1 MSDTLDP
8 PSSTPRHVSPEA
20 PKRPGKKRPASI
32 ADEMKDWIV
41 LHKLR
46 PGDRL
51 PGERELIERFQAS
64 KGTIREALRVL
75 ETQGLVRS
83 RTGPGGGTFV
93 GALSEGRAMELLG
106 NYFFFQNP
114 TIGDIYA
121 LRRILE
127 PELAA
132 SVAGRLDEAAFK
144 RLEQT
149 MQIYVEPPQD
159 LEEERRQRHAELDFH
174 SILVDYCPNPVLAF
188 TCRFLQLLLRDLTV
202 CRRIYEEPNPDLRES
217 GLSYQVRLLRA
228 LRRGNA
234 EAAHAIMFDHMCAAQ
249 RYMEE
254 REAVLQAKFLQVP
267 E

>member
-1 MSDTLDP
+1 MSDVVDP
-8 PSSTPRHVSPEA
+8 RPPASVGA
-20 PKRPGKKRPASI
+20 PKPRGKSRPLKI
-32 ADEMKDWIV
+32 AEEMKDWIV
-41 LHKLR
+41 VRGLQ

-93 GALSEGRAMELLG
+93 EALSGAKAMELLG

-121 LRRILE
+121 VRRILE
-127 PELAA
+127 PEMAA
-132 SVAGRLDEAAFK
+132 SVAGRLAEADFK

-188 TCRFLQLLLRDLTV
+188 MCRFLQSLLRDLTV
-202 CRRIYEEPNPDLRES
+202 CKRIYEEPNPDLRES

-228 LRRGNA
+228 LRRQD
-234 EAAHAIMFDHMCAAQ
+234 AAAASAIMFEHMCAAQ

-267 E
+267 D

>member
-1 MSDTLDP
+1 MSETLDSPVP
-8 PSSTPRHVSPEA
+8 PPEERG
-20 PKRPGKKRPASI
+20 KRRGKNRPVRI
-32 ADEMKDWIV
+32 AEEMKDWIV
-41 LHKLR
+41 IRGLK

-51 PGERELIERFQAS
+51 PGERELIDRFQAS

-93 GALSEGRAMELLG
+93 EALSESRAMELLG

-132 SVAGRLDEAAFK
+132 GIAGKLGAADFK

-174 SILVDYCPNPVLAF
+174 SILVDYCDNPVLAF
-188 TCRFLQLLLRDLTV
+188 MCRFLQSLLRDLTV
-202 CRRIYEEPNPDLRES
+202 CKRIYDVPNPDLRES

-228 LRRGNA
+228 LRR
-234 EAAHAIMFDHMCAAQ
+234 EDAAAAREIMFEHMCTAQ

-267 E
+267 DN

>member
-1 MSDTLDP
+1 MSDSLDRGV
-8 PSSTPRHVSPEA
+8 SGSEPRV
-20 PKRPGKKRPASI
+20 RRGGKKRPVRI
-32 ADEMKDWIV
+32 AEEIKDWIV
-41 LHKLR
+41 VRGLQ

-51 PGERELIERFQAS
+51 PGERELIDRFQAS

-93 GALSEGRAMELLG
+93 EALSGARAMELLG

-127 PELAA
+127 PELGA
-132 SVAGRLDEAAFK
+132 SIIGRLQEPDFK

-149 MQIYVEPPQD
+149 MQIYVDPPRD

-188 TCRFLQLLLRDLTV
+188 MCRFLQSLLRDLTV
-202 CRRIYEEPNPDLRES
+202 CKRIYETPNPDLRET
-217 GLSYQVRLLRA
+217 GLTYQVRLLRA
-228 LRRGNA
+228 LRR
-234 EAAHAIMFDHMCAAQ
+234 EDAAAAREILYEHMCAAQ
-249 RYMEE
+249 GFMED
-254 REAVLQAKFLQVP
+254 REAVLQAKFLQVSD
-267 E
+267 

>member
-1 MSDTLDP
+1 MTDTLDP
-8 PSSTPRHVSPEA
+8 PSPGTTKPLHKPRA
-20 PKRPGKKRPASI
+20 KKRPLRI
-32 ADEMKDWIV
+32 AEEMKDWIV
-41 LHKLR
+41 VRGLQ

-51 PGERELIERFQAS
+51 PGEREMIDRFQAS

-93 GALSEGRAMELLG
+93 EALSETKAMELLG
-106 NYFFFQNP
+106 NYFFFKNP

-132 SVAGRLDEAAFK
+132 GIAGRLTEADFK

-159 LEEERRQRHAELDFH
+159 LEEERRQRLAELDFH
-174 SILVDYCPNPVLAF
+174 SILVDYCNNSVLAF
-188 TCRFLQLLLRDLTV
+188 MCRFLQSLLRDLTV

-228 LRRGNA
+228 LRREDAG
-234 EAAHAIMFDHMCAAQ
+234 AAREIMFKHMCTAQ

-254 REAVLQAKFLQVP
+254 REAVLQSKFLQLT

>member
-1 MSDTLDP
+1 MSEILDP
-8 PSSTPRHVSPEA
+8 KPSSAGE
-20 PKRPGKKRPASI
+20 PKRRGKKRSLAI
-32 ADEMKDWIV
+32 ADEIKDWIV
-41 LHKLR
+41 LHGLK

-51 PGERELIERFQAS
+51 PGERELIESFHAS
-64 KGTIREALRVL
+64 KGTIREALRAL

-93 GALSEGRAMELLG
+93 GTLSESRAMELLG
-106 NYFFFQNP
+106 NYFFFRNP

-132 SVAGRLDEAAFK
+132 SITGRLEDADFK

-149 MQIYVEPPQD
+149 MQIYLDPPQD
-159 LEEERRQRHAELDFH
+159 LDEERLQRHAELDFH
-174 SILVDYCPNPVLAF
+174 AILVDYCPNPVLSF
-188 TCRFLQLLLRDLTV
+188 MCRFLQSLLRELTV
-202 CRRIYEEPNPDLRES
+202 CKRIYEEPIPDLRES

-228 LRRGNA
+228 LRRGDA
-234 EAAHAIMFDHMCAAQ
+234 GAAREIMFEHMCTAQ

-254 REAVLQAKFLQVP
+254 REAVLQSKFLQMP

>member
-1 MSDTLDP
+1 MTDTLDP
-8 PSSTPRHVSPEA
+8 AAPPETPRRRG
-20 PKRPGKKRPASI
+20 KRRPASI

-41 LHKLR
+41 VHGLK

-51 PGERELIERFQAS
+51 PGERELIERFHAS

-93 GALSEGRAMELLG
+93 EALSEARAMELLG
-106 NYFFFQNP
+106 NHFFFQNP
-114 TIGDIYA
+114 GIGDIYA

-127 PELAA
+127 PEVAA
-132 SVAGRLDEAAFK
+132 SVAGRLTEADFK

-149 MQIYVEPPQD
+149 MQIYVDPPRD

-174 SILVDYCPNPVLAF
+174 AILVGYCPNPMLAF
-188 TCRFLQLLLRDLTV
+188 MCRFLQSLLRDLMV
-202 CRRIYEEPNPDLRES
+202 CRRIYEQPNPDLRES

-228 LRRGNA
+228 LRRGDS
-234 EAAHAIMFDHMCAAQ
+234 AAAREIMFGHMCMAQ

-254 REAVLQAKFLQVP
+254 REAVLQARFLQVP

>member
-1 MSDTLDP
+1 MSETLDP
-8 PSSTPRHVSPEA
+8 ELTPSPEA
-20 PKRPGKKRPASI
+20 AKRRGKKRPLRI
-32 ADEMKDWIV
+32 ADEIKDWIV
-41 LHKLR
+41 VHGLQ

-51 PGERELIERFQAS
+51 PGERELIDRFKAS
-64 KGTIREALRVL
+64 KGTIREALQAL

-93 GALSEGRAMELLG
+93 EALSGAKAMELLG

-121 LRRILE
+121 VRRVLE

-132 SVAGRLDEAAFK
+132 SVAGRLQEAAFK

-149 MQIYVEPPQD
+149 MQIYVDPPKD

-174 SILVDYCPNPVLAF
+174 GILVDYCDNPVLAF
-188 TCRFLQLLLRDLTV
+188 MCRFLQSLLRELTV
-202 CRRIYEEPNPDLRES
+202 CRRIYEVPNPDLRES
-217 GLSYQVRLLRA
+217 GLTYQVRLLRA
-228 LRRGNA
+228 LRRGDA
-234 EAAHAIMFDHMCAAQ
+234 EAAREIMHEHMCTAQ

-267 E
+267 D

>member
-1 MSDTLDP
+1 MTDISEREADGKP
-8 PSSTPRHVSPEA
+8 ASAAPR
-20 PKRPGKKRPASI
+20 RPKKRPMII
-32 ADEMKDWIV
+32 AENIKDWIV
-41 LHKLR
+41 ERGLR

-64 KGTIREALRVL
+64 KGTIREALKVL
-75 ETQGLVRS
+75 ETQGLIYT

-93 GALSEGRAMELLG
+93 EALSERQAMELLG
-106 NYFFFQNP
+106 NYFFFRNP

-121 LRRILE
+121 LRKLLE

-132 SVAGRLDEAAFK
+132 SVVGRLSDQDMK

-149 MQIYVEPPQD
+149 MQLYTDPPQD

-174 SILVDYCPNPVLAF
+174 GILVDLCPNPILAF
-188 TCRFLQLLLRDLTV
+188 QCRFLQSLLRDLTV
-202 CRRIYEEPNPDLRES
+202 CKKIYDTPNPDLRES

-228 LRRGNA
+228 LRREDA
-234 EAAHAIMFDHMCAAQ
+234 EQARAIMYEHMCTAQ

-254 REAVLQAKFLQVP
+254 SEALVQSRFLRLA
-267 E
+267 

>member
-1 MSDTLDP
+1 MSESP
-8 PSSTPRHVSPEA
+8 PTSEIPAREE
-20 PKRPGKKRPASI
+20 PKRSGKKRPVRI
-32 ADEMKDWIV
+32 AEEIKDWIV
-41 LHKLR
+41 TRGLE

-51 PGERELIERFQAS
+51 PGERELIDRFQAS

-93 GALSEGRAMELLG
+93 EALSEARAMELLG

-127 PELAA
+127 PELGA
-132 SVAGRLDEAAFK
+132 SIVGRLGEADFK

-149 MQIYVEPPQD
+149 MQVYVEPPSD

-174 SILVDYCPNPVLAF
+174 GILVDYCPNPVLAF
-188 TCRFLQLLLRDLTV
+188 MCRFLQSLLRDLTV
-202 CRRIYEEPNPDLRES
+202 CRRIYEVPNPDLRET
-217 GLSYQVRLLRA
+217 GLTYQVRLLRA
-228 LRRGNA
+228 LRR
-234 EAAHAIMFDHMCAAQ
+234 EDAAAAREILFQHMCSAQ

-254 REAVLQAKFLQVP
+254 REAILQQRFLQVSD
-267 E
+267 

>member
-1 MSDTLDP
+1 MSDSLDQDA
-8 PSSTPRHVSPEA
+8 PRQETRRGRGGM
-20 PKRPGKKRPASI
+20 KRPVRI
-32 ADEMKDWIV
+32 AEEIKDWIV
-41 LHKLR
+41 VRGLK

-51 PGERELIERFQAS
+51 PGERELIDLFQAS

-93 GALSEGRAMELLG
+93 EALSGARAMELLG

-127 PELAA
+127 PELGA
-132 SVAGRLDEAAFK
+132 SIVGRLQEPDFK

-149 MQIYVEPPQD
+149 MQIYVDPPKD

-188 TCRFLQLLLRDLTV
+188 MCRFLQSLLRDLTV
-202 CRRIYEEPNPDLRES
+202 CKRIYETPNPDLRET
-217 GLSYQVRLLRA
+217 GLTYQVRLLRA
-228 LRRGNA
+228 LRR
-234 EAAHAIMFDHMCAAQ
+234 EDAAAAREILYEHMCAAQ
-249 RYMEE
+249 GFMED
-254 REAVLQAKFLQVP
+254 REAVLQARFLQVSD
-267 E
+267 

>member
-1 MSDTLDP
+1 MSDILDP
-8 PSSTPRHVSPEA
+8 PLPTPAEV
-20 PKRPGKKRPASI
+20 PKGRGKSRPLKI
-32 ADEMKDWIV
+32 AAEMKDWIV
-41 LHKLR
+41 VRGLK

-51 PGERELIERFQAS
+51 PGERELIDRFQAS

-93 GALSEGRAMELLG
+93 EALAEGRAMELLG

-127 PELAA
+127 PEVAA
-132 SVAGRLDEAAFK
+132 SVSGRLAEADFR

-174 SILVDYCPNPVLAF
+174 AILVDYCPNPVLAF
-188 TCRFLQLLLRDLTV
+188 MCRFLQSLLRDLTV
-202 CRRIYEEPNPDLRES
+202 CKRIYEEPNPDLRES

-228 LRRGNA
+228 LRRQD
-234 EAAHAIMFDHMCAAQ
+234 AAAAREIMFEHMCTAQ

-267 E
+267 D

>member
-1 MSDTLDP
+1 MTDILDP
-8 PSSTPRHVSPEA
+8 AAPPDTPRRRG
-20 PKRPGKKRPASI
+20 KRRPASI

-41 LHKLR
+41 VHGLK

-51 PGERELIERFQAS
+51 PGERELIERFHAS

-93 GALSEGRAMELLG
+93 EALSEARAMELLG
-106 NYFFFQNP
+106 NHFFFQNP
-114 TIGDIYA
+114 GIGDIYA

-127 PELAA
+127 PEVAA
-132 SVAGRLDEAAFK
+132 SVAGRLTEADFK

-149 MQIYVEPPQD
+149 MQIYLDPPRD

-174 SILVDYCPNPVLAF
+174 AILVGYCPNPMLAF
-188 TCRFLQLLLRDLTV
+188 MCRFLQSLLRDLMV
-202 CRRIYEEPNPDLRES
+202 CRRIYEQPNPDLRES

-228 LRRGNA
+228 LRRGDG
-234 EAAHAIMFDHMCAAQ
+234 AAAREVMFEHMCTAQ

>member
-1 MSDTLDP
+1 MSESLD
-8 PSSTPRHVSPEA
+8 SSLTPA
-20 PKRPGKKRPASI
+20 PGGARRGGKKRPVRI
-32 ADEMKDWIV
+32 AEEMKDWIV
-41 LHKLR
+41 THGLQ

-51 PGERELIERFQAS
+51 PGEREMIDRFQAS

-93 GALSEGRAMELLG
+93 EALSGARAMELLG

-121 LRRILE
+121 LRRVLE

-132 SVAGRLDEAAFK
+132 SIVGRLGEGDFK

-149 MQIYVEPPQD
+149 MQIYVEPPRD

-174 SILVDYCPNPVLAF
+174 GILVDYCPNPVLAF
-188 TCRFLQLLLRDLTV
+188 MCRFLQSLLRDLTV
-202 CRRIYEEPNPDLRES
+202 CKRIYEVPNPDLRES
-217 GLSYQVRLLRA
+217 GLTYQVRLLRA
-228 LRRGNA
+228 LRRNDA
-234 EAAHAIMFDHMCAAQ
+234 SAAREVLFEHMCAAQ

-254 REAVLQAKFLQVP
+254 REAVLQTRFLQVSD
-267 E
+267 

>member
-1 MSDTLDP
+1 MSETLDP
-8 PSSTPRHVSPEA
+8 PSGPLPLPEPPRRRG
-20 PKRPGKKRPASI
+20 KRRPASI
-32 ADEMKDWIV
+32 ADQIKDWIV
-41 LHKLR
+41 VRGLK

-83 RTGPGGGTFV
+83 RTGPGGGIFIE
-93 GALSEGRAMELLG
+93 AQSEARAMELLG
-106 NYFFFQNP
+106 NYFFFRNP

-127 PELAA
+127 PEVAG
-132 SVAGRLDEAAFK
+132 SVAGRLTEADFR

-149 MQIYVEPPQD
+149 MRIYTDPPRD

-174 SILVDYCPNPVLAF
+174 AILVDYCPNPVLAF
-188 TCRFLQLLLRDLTV
+188 MCRFLQSLLRELTV
-202 CRRIYEEPNPDLRES
+202 CKRIYEEPNPDLRES

-228 LRRGNA
+228 LRRGDRELA
-234 EAAHAIMFDHMCAAQ
+234 RSVMFEHMCVAQ

-254 REAVLQAKFLQVP
+254 REAVLQAKFLQVSD
-267 E
+267 

>member
-1 MSDTLDP
+1 MP
-8 PSSTPRHVSPEA
+8 PAAESRRV
-20 PKRPGKKRPASI
+20 GKKRPMRI
-32 ADEMKDWIV
+32 AEEIKDWIV
-41 LHKLR
+41 TRGLK

-51 PGERELIERFQAS
+51 PGERELIDRFQAS

-93 GALSEGRAMELLG
+93 EALAASRAMELLG

-127 PELAA
+127 PELGA
-132 SVAGRLDEAAFK
+132 SIVGRLEEADFK

-149 MQIYVEPPQD
+149 MQIYVEPPRD

-174 SILVDYCPNPVLAF
+174 GILVDYCPNPVLAF
-188 TCRFLQLLLRDLTV
+188 MCRFLQSLLRDLTV
-202 CRRIYEEPNPDLRES
+202 CRRIYEVPNPDLRES
-217 GLSYQVRLLRA
+217 GLTYQVRLLRA
-228 LRRGNA
+228 LRR
-234 EAAHAIMFDHMCAAQ
+234 EDAAAAREILYEHMCTAQ

-254 REAVLQAKFLQVP
+254 REAVLQTRFLQVSD
-267 E
+267 

>member
-1 MSDTLDP
+1 MSDSLD
-8 PSSTPRHVSPEA
+8 TPAPADA
-20 PKRPGKKRPASI
+20 PKRRGMKRPASI
-32 ADEMKDWIV
+32 AEEMKDFIV
-41 LHKLR
+41 LHGLK

-51 PGERELIERFQAS
+51 PGERELIERFHAS
-64 KGTIREALRVL
+64 KGTIRE
-75 ETQGLVRS
+75 
-83 RTGPGGGTFV
+83 
-93 GALSEGRAMELLG
+93 ELLG

-132 SVAGRLDEAAFK
+132 SVAGRLQEADFK

-149 MQIYVEPPQD
+149 MQIYLDPPRD

-188 TCRFLQLLLRDLTV
+188 MCRFLQSLLRDLTL
-202 CRRIYEEPNPDLRES
+202 CKRIYEEPNPDLRES

-228 LRRGNA
+228 LRRVDA
-234 EAAHAIMFDHMCAAQ
+234 ETARKVMFEHMCTAQ
-249 RYMEE
+249 RFMED
-254 REAVLQAKFLQVP
+254 REAVLQAKFLQVSD
-267 E
+267 

>member
-1 MSDTLDP
+1 MSDSLDQDL
-8 PSSTPRHVSPEA
+8 TKAEPRS
-20 PKRPGKKRPASI
+20 RRGGKKRPVRI
-32 ADEMKDWIV
+32 ADEIKDWIV
-41 LHKLR
+41 VRGLK

-93 GALSEGRAMELLG
+93 EALSGARAMELLG

-127 PELAA
+127 PELGA
-132 SVAGRLDEAAFK
+132 SIVGRLREADFK

-149 MQIYVEPPQD
+149 MQIYVDPPKD
-159 LEEERRQRHAELDFH
+159 LEEERHQRHAELDFH
-174 SILVDYCPNPVLAF
+174 DILVDYCPNPVLAF
-188 TCRFLQLLLRDLTV
+188 MCRFLQSLLRDLTV
-202 CRRIYEEPNPDLRES
+202 CKRIYETPIPDLRET
-217 GLSYQVRLLRA
+217 GLNYQVRLLRA
-228 LRRGNA
+228 LRREDA
-234 EAAHAIMFDHMCAAQ
+234 AAAHAILHEHMCAAQ
-249 RYMEE
+249 RIMEE
-254 REAVLQAKFLQVP
+254 REAVLQTRFLQVP
-267 E
+267 D

>member
-1 MSDTLDP
+1 MSEILVP
-8 PSSTPRHVSPEA
+8 KPSPAEE
-20 PKRPGKKRPASI
+20 PKRRGKKRSLAI
-32 ADEMKDWIV
+32 ADEIKDWIV
-41 LHKLR
+41 LHGLK

-51 PGERELIERFQAS
+51 PGERELIESFQAS
-64 KGTIREALRVL
+64 KGTIREALRAL

-93 GALSEGRAMELLG
+93 GTLSESRAMELLG
-106 NYFFFQNP
+106 NYFFFRNP

-132 SVAGRLDEAAFK
+132 SIIGRLDDADFK
-144 RLEQT
+144 RLERT
-149 MQIYVEPPQD
+149 MQIYLEPPQD
-159 LEEERRQRHAELDFH
+159 LEEERLQRHAELDFH
-174 SILVDYCPNPVLAF
+174 AILVDYCPNPVLGF
-188 TCRFLQLLLRDLTV
+188 MCRFLQSLLRELTV
-202 CRRIYEEPNPDLRES
+202 CKRIYEEPIPDLRES

-228 LRRGNA
+228 LRRGDA
-234 EAAHAIMFDHMCAAQ
+234 GAAREIMFEHMCTAQ

-254 REAVLQAKFLQVP
+254 REAVLLSKFLQMP

>member
-1 MSDTLDP
+1 MSDTVQTDVASP
-8 PSSTPRHVSPEA
+8 AADAPRRRS
-20 PKRPGKKRPASI
+20 KKRPARI
-32 ADEMKDWIV
+32 ADEIKDWIV
-41 LHKLR
+41 ERGLQ

-64 KGTIREALRVL
+64 KGTIREALKVL
-75 ETQGLVRS
+75 ETQGLIYS

-93 GALSEGRAMELLG
+93 EALDENQAMELLG
-106 NYFFFQNP
+106 NYFFFRNP

-132 SVAGRLDEAAFK
+132 SIAGNLGPEDFK

-149 MQIYVEPPQD
+149 MQIYVDPPQD
-159 LEEERRQRHAELDFH
+159 LEEERRQREAELDFH

-188 TCRFLQLLLRDLTV
+188 MCRFMQRLLRDLTV
-202 CRRIYEEPNPDLRES
+202 CRKIYDIPNPELRES

-228 LRRGNA
+228 LRRDDKD
-234 EAAHAIMFDHMCAAQ
+234 AAREVMQEHMRTAQ

-254 REAVLQAKFLQVP
+254 GEATLQSKFLKIP
-267 E
+267 D

>member
-127 PELAA
+127 PEVAA
-132 SVAGRLDEAAFK
+132 SVAGRLAEADFK

-149 MQIYVEPPQD
+149 MQIYVDPPQD

-174 SILVDYCPNPVLAF
+174 AILVDYCPNPVLGF
-188 TCRFLQLLLRDLTV
+188 MCRFLQSLLRDLMV

-228 LRRGNA
+228 LRRGDA
-234 EAAHAIMFDHMCAAQ
+234 ELARTVMFEHMCAAQ

>member
-1 MSDTLDP
+1 MSDSLDTPAP
-8 PSSTPRHVSPEA
+8 PDA
-20 PKRPGKKRPASI
+20 PKRRGMKRPASI
-32 ADEMKDWIV
+32 AEEMKDFIV
-41 LHKLR
+41 LHGLK

-51 PGERELIERFQAS
+51 PGERELIARFQAS
-64 KGTIREALRVL
+64 KGTIRESLRVL

-93 GALSEGRAMELLG
+93 EALSESRAMELLG

-127 PELAA
+127 PALAA
-132 SVAGRLDEAAFK
+132 SVAGRLQEADFK

-149 MQIYVEPPQD
+149 MQIYVDPPCD

-188 TCRFLQLLLRDLTV
+188 MCRFLQSLLRDLTL
-202 CRRIYEEPNPDLRES
+202 CKRIYEEPNPDLRES

-228 LRRGNA
+228 LRRADA
-234 EAAHAIMFDHMCAAQ
+234 ETARQVMFEHMCTAQ
-249 RYMEE
+249 RYMED
-254 REAVLQAKFLQVP
+254 REAVLQAKFLQISD
-267 E
+267 

>member
-1 MSDTLDP
+1 MSDILDP
-8 PSSTPRHVSPEA
+8 PPPPPSEA
-20 PKRPGKKRPASI
+20 PKRRGRNRPVRI
-32 ADEMKDWIV
+32 ADEIKDWIV
-41 LHKLR
+41 VRGLQ

-51 PGERELIERFQAS
+51 PGERELIDRFQAS

-93 GALSEGRAMELLG
+93 EALSEANAMELLG
-106 NYFFFQNP
+106 NYFFFKNP

-132 SVAGRLDEAAFK
+132 SIAGRLEDAAFK

-149 MQIYVEPPQD
+149 MQIYLDPPQD

-188 TCRFLQLLLRDLTV
+188 MCRFLQSLLRDLTV
-202 CRRIYEEPNPDLRES
+202 CKRIYEQPIPDLRES

-228 LRRGNA
+228 LHRGDA
-234 EAAHAIMFDHMCAAQ
+234 AAAHAVMFEHMCTAQ

-254 REAVLQAKFLQVP
+254 REAVLQSKFLQVP
-267 E
+267 D

>member
-1 MSDTLDP
+1 MTDTLHPRTP
-8 PSSTPRHVSPEA
+8 PDAAT
-20 PKRPGKKRPASI
+20 KRRGKKRPLSI
-32 ADEMKDWIV
+32 ADGIKDWIV
-41 LHKLR
+41 VQGLK

-64 KGTIREALRVL
+64 KGTIREALQVL

-93 GALSEGRAMELLG
+93 GAQSEAKAMELLG
-106 NYFFFQNP
+106 NYFFFRNP

-132 SVAGRLDEAAFK
+132 SVAGRLGEADFR
-144 RLEQT
+144 RLELT
-149 MQIYVEPPQD
+149 MQIYVEPPRD
-159 LEEERRQRHAELDFH
+159 LEEERHQRHAELDFH
-174 SILVDYCPNPVLAF
+174 GILVDYCPNPVLAF
-188 TCRFLQLLLRDLTV
+188 MCRFLQSLLRELTV
-202 CRRIYEEPNPDLRES
+202 CRRIYDEPNPDLRET

-228 LRRGNA
+228 LRR
-234 EAAHAIMFDHMCAAQ
+234 EDAAAAREIMSEHMRAAQ

-254 REAVLQAKFLQVP
+254 REAVLQARFLQVSD
-267 E
+267 

>member
-1 MSDTLDP
+1 MTDISEREAEGKP
-8 PSSTPRHVSPEA
+8 ASAQPR
-20 PKRPGKKRPASI
+20 RPKKRPMII
-32 ADEMKDWIV
+32 AENIKDWIV
-41 LHKLR
+41 ERGLR

-64 KGTIREALRVL
+64 KGTIREALKVL
-75 ETQGLVRS
+75 ETQGLIYT

-93 GALSEGRAMELLG
+93 EALSERQAMELLG
-106 NYFFFQNP
+106 NYFFFRNP

-121 LRRILE
+121 LRKLLE

-132 SVAGRLDEAAFK
+132 SVVGRLSDQDMK

-149 MQIYVEPPQD
+149 MQLYTDPPQD

-174 SILVDYCPNPVLAF
+174 GILVDLCPNPILAF
-188 TCRFLQLLLRDLTV
+188 QCRFLQSLLRDLTV
-202 CRRIYEEPNPDLRES
+202 CKKIYDTPNPDLRES

-228 LRRGNA
+228 LRREDA
-234 EAAHAIMFDHMCAAQ
+234 EQAQAIMYEHMCTAQ

-254 REAVLQAKFLQVP
+254 SEALVQSRFLRLA
-267 E
+267 

>member
-1 MSDTLDP
+1 MNDALDP
-8 PSSTPRHVSPEA
+8 SLEPSPEG
-20 PKRPGKKRPASI
+20 PRRRGKKRPVSI
-32 ADEMKDWIV
+32 ADEIKDWIV
-41 LHKLR
+41 VRGLK

-51 PGERELIERFQAS
+51 PGERELIDRFQAS
-64 KGTIREALRVL
+64 KGTIREALSVL
-75 ETQGLVRS
+75 AAQGLVRS

-93 GALSEGRAMELLG
+93 NALSEARAMELLG
-106 NYFFFQNP
+106 AYFFFQNP

-121 LRRILE
+121 LRRVLE

-132 SVAGRLDEAAFK
+132 SVTGRLGETDFK

-149 MQIYVEPPQD
+149 MQIYLDPPKD

-174 SILVDYCPNPVLAF
+174 SILVDYCPNPLLAF
-188 TCRFLQLLLRDLTV
+188 MCRFLQSLLRDLTV

-228 LRRGNA
+228 LRRGDA
-234 EAAHAIMFDHMCAAQ
+234 LSAREIMYEHMCTAQ

-267 E
+267 D

>member
-1 MSDTLDP
+1 MSDILDP
-8 PSSTPRHVSPEA
+8 PLPTPAEV
-20 PKRPGKKRPASI
+20 PKGRGKSRPLKI
-32 ADEMKDWIV
+32 AAEMKDWIV
-41 LHKLR
+41 VRGLK

-51 PGERELIERFQAS
+51 PGERELIDRFQAS

-93 GALSEGRAMELLG
+93 EALAEGRAMELLG

-127 PELAA
+127 PEVAA
-132 SVAGRLDEAAFK
+132 SVSGRLAEADFR
-144 RLEQT
+144 RL
-149 MQIYVEPPQD
+149 EPPQD

-174 SILVDYCPNPVLAF
+174 GILVDYCPNPVLAF
-188 TCRFLQLLLRDLTV
+188 MCRFLQSLLRDLTV
-202 CRRIYEEPNPDLRES
+202 CKRIYEEPNPDLRES

-228 LRRGNA
+228 LRRQD
-234 EAAHAIMFDHMCAAQ
+234 AAAAREIMFEHMCTAQ

-267 E
+267 D